1 VNDEDA
7 AMAIV
12 DEVRQ
17 IIAQTLRVPIEQLT
31 PETRLDDIGAASL
44 DVIEI
49 VFELEEKFGI
59 SIPFNPDEGSP
70 SGRGAQ
76 EPNEAGDLASQT
88 IGEVARAVKS
98 LVDAKKQAS

>member
-1 VNDEDA
+1 MGTLP
-7 AMAIV
+7 MAIV

-17 IIAQTLRVPIEQLT
+17 IIAQTLRVPVEQLT
-31 PETRLDDIGAASL
+31 PDTRLDDIGAESL

-70 SGRGAQ
+70 RRAGE
-76 EPNEAGDLASQT
+76 EPNEAGDLAFQT
-88 IGEVARAVKS
+88 IGEVASAVKS
-98 LVDAKKQAS
+98 LVDAKRAS

>member
-17 IIAQTLRVPIEQLT
+17 IIAQTMKVPIEQLN

-59 SIPFNPDEGSP
+59 SIPFNPDEGPS

-76 EPNEAGDLASQT
+76 EPNEAGDLAFQT
-88 IGEVARAVKS
+88 IGEVASAVKS